1 VNAIAKVWWLLAL
14 AGIADLAHAAINLLF
29 LNPSVGLRTFA
40 APDAVWDM
48 GMLALVAGAC
58 AVAAG
63 VWSTGKNGTWLL
75 ALHGLALAAFGAI
88 AVSPLVKGPLS
99 FRPISL
105 VFLVTAASLAAFA
118 WNLGRRP
125 IAWMA
130 FAFAVS
136 FPVVGFLVRLAP
148 PWAFFVWMSSYL
160 AFCAVFLL
168 WLAFRAR
175 GVVLSSSLTA

>member
-1 VNAIAKVWWLLAL
+1 MKASLARTTRFIAARNA
-14 AGIADLAHAAINLLF
+14 
-29 LNPSVGLRTFA
+29 
-40 APDAVWDM
+40 
-48 GMLALVAGAC
+48 
-58 AVAAG
+58 
-63 VWSTGKNGTWLL
+63 GKNGTWLL

-105 VFLVTAASLAAFA
+105 LFLVTAASLAAFA

-125 IAWMA
+125 VACLA
-130 FAFAVS
+130 LAFAVS
-136 FPVVGFLVRLAP
+136 FPVVGFLVRLSP

-168 WLAFRAR
+168 WLAFHAR
-175 GVVLSSSLTA
+175 GLVFRASLTA